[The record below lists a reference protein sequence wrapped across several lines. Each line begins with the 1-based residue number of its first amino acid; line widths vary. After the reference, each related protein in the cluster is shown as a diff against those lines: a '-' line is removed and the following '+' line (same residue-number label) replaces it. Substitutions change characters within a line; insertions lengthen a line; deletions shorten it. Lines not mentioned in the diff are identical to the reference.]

1 MASNPLPLLPA
12 IPERNRLSLDLSVS
26 VMSLL
31 DHVSEITGVAKAQI
45 VNGALLD
52 VLPALVERADKIK
65 QRQGELSRAKK

>member
-1 MASNPLPLLPA
+1 MASNPLPPLPA
-12 IPERNRLSLDLSVS
+12 IPERNRLSLDLSAS
-26 VMSLL
+26 VLSLL

-52 VLPALVERADKIK
+52 ALPALVERADKIK